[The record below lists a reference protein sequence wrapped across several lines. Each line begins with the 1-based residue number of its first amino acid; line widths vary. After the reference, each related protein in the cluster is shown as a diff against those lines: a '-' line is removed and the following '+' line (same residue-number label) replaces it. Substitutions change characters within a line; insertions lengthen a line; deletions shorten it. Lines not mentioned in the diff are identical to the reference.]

1 MNDLGIVQEN
11 LNSLIKKLNRESKIT
26 NTKIDS
32 IFPIYN
38 LNIKKCNIQQFGDL
52 VINSFK
58 QLISPSKLL
67 KPKTNNLSGWL
78 YYIFKMS
85 YKEELLNAIS
95 ILKDLIDKIYEEKM
109 KLLQRL
115 FSIIYDNRMKK

>member
-1 MNDLGIVQEN
+1 M
-11 LNSLIKKLNRESKIT
+11 
-26 NTKIDS
+26 
-32 IFPIYN
+32 
-38 LNIKKCNIQQFGDL
+38 
-52 VINSFK
+52 
-58 QLISPSKLL
+58 ISPSKLL
-67 KPKTNNLSGWL
+67 KPKTNDIPGWF

-115 FSIIYDNRMKK
+115 FSIIYDNMDEKKKYWDGK